1 LDIAHLALLAIVAMI
16 AGAINSVAGGGS
28 FITFPS
34 MIFAGIPPI
43 VANATNNTAMWVG
56 VIGSARGYREEVRTY
71 RRVIVPAMCVSLV
84 GAFIGAILLL
94 HTPPTVFE
102 RLIPW
107 LLLFATAVFAVSPFF
122 ARNHE
127 TTHPHAPWQLV
138 LQFFVSI
145 YGGYF
150 GAGIGILMLA
160 ILSFSGLPNMN
171 AMNGIKNVLSVIING
186 VATVPFVIAGIVS
199 WPVAITMAIFAVA
212 GGYGG
217 SRFFRRV
224 PSGVTRVIVLA
235 IACAMTAYF
244 FVRTLRG

>member
-1 LDIAHLALLAIVAMI
+1 MHLALLALVAMI

-28 FITFPS
+28 FLTFPS

-56 VIGSARGYREEVRTY
+56 VIGSARGYREEVREY
-71 RRVIVPAMCVSLV
+71 RRVIVPAMVVSLV
-84 GAFIGAILLL
+84 GAFIGAMLLL
-94 HTPPTVFE
+94 HTPPVLFE

-107 LLLFATAVFAVSPFF
+107 LLLFATIVFAVSPFF
-122 ARNHE
+122 VRNDE
-127 TTHPHAPWQLV
+127 KSHPHAPWQLA
-138 LQFFVSI
+138 LQFLVSI

-171 AMNGIKNVLSVIING
+171 AMNGIKNLLSVVING
-186 VATVPFVIAGIVS
+186 VATVPFVVAGIIA
-199 WPVAITMAIFAVA
+199 WPVAVTMAVFAVA

-224 PSGVTRVIVLA
+224 PSNVTRLVVLL
-235 IACAMTAYF
+235 IACGMTAYF
-244 FVRTLRG
+244 FARTLSG